1 VWRVLAELSF
11 FYRQLCAKEITVQM
25 MEMLEKQV
33 PVLICKMEKIFPP
46 GFMNIT
52 QHYLVHLPYEAK
64 VGGHVQY
71 QWMYHIER
79 ALKKLRAMVSNKAR
93 EEGCIA
99 KAFALKEIAY
109 FSSTFF
115 AEEHNVFAPTM
126 RYHIDSETPCSNLK
140 MFGWKGKTV
149 GGGCRH
155 EVSQEEWK
163 SCMLYMY
170 TNIEMEQYF
179 EWVSLFFFLIS
190 IMTFFS

>member
-1 VWRVLAELSF
+1 
-11 FYRQLCAKEITVQM
+11 M
-25 MEMLEKQV
+25 MEKLEKQV

-46 GFMNIT
+46 GFINIT

-64 VGGHVQY
+64 VGGPVQY

-126 RYHIDSETPCSNLK
+126 
-140 MFGWKGKTV
+140 
-149 GGGCRH
+149 
-155 EVSQEEWK
+155 
-163 SCMLYMY
+163 
-170 TNIEMEQYF
+170 
-179 EWVSLFFFLIS
+179 
-190 IMTFFS
+190 